1 MLVFSSGFMFTDEK
15 NLLVMDGQVFLK
27 ISSSSQDALYKIGL
41 WFNVISALD
50 FCPVKEVQTWF
61 NLSLHLH
68 MTFGSEFFFLNGI

>member
-1 MLVFSSGFMFTDEK
+1 MFTDEK

-50 FCPVKEVQTWF
+50 FCPVKEVQT
-61 NLSLHLH
+61 
-68 MTFGSEFFFLNGI
+68 